1 MLYFYIIITFSIL
14 FSKIKNLTK
23 FIWKYQISI
32 LGHYFYSEG
41 IRCPN
46 ANKMLSEGK
55 SEGSEV
61 KSEYK
66 FVRHSIAR

>member
-1 MLYFYIIITFSIL
+1 MLYLDIIITFFTL

-32 LGHYFYSEG
+32 LGHYLSLEG

-46 ANKMLSEGK
+46 VNKMLSEGK
-55 SEGSEV
+55 SEGSEG
-61 KSEYK
+61 
-66 FVRHSIAR
+66 I